1 MRQFLHVP
9 GFLTKDEVDALN
21 ASFDANWDKR
31 HQGVGGSHHEF
42 TGMLEWPAA
51 HSQPFRDLLVHP
63 KAIPYLNTQFGRG
76 WRMVRDTNSCPVGI
90 FCQRRVLRRT
100 TAPS

>member
-42 TGMLEWPAA
+42 TGMLEWPSA

-76 WRMVRDTNSCPVGI
+76 WRMVRDTNSCAVGI
-90 FCQRRVLRRT
+90 FCQRHMLRRT